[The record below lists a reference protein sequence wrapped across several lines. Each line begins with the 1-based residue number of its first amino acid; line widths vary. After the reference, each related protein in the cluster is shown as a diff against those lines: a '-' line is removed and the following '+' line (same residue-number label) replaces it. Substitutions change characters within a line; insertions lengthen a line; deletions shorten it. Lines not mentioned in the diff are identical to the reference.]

1 MTPLLV
7 ALCVVLLDQAS
18 KEWVR
23 GAFSLHESVP
33 VIPGFFHLTYIRNTG
48 AAWGMFS
55 GQNIALSALALVM
68 LAVLVVFRRKILPP
82 GRVHRVALGLLCARA
97 GQPIRLSRPGLS
109 DWLYTGDLA
118 DAVGSTSQLIAAAQN
133 LPNKTFIVATDRGIF
148 YKMQQAAPGKKL
160 IAAPTLNRGT
170 CNVCA
175 HCPWMAMNGLQNL
188 LDALEHP
195 AGHEIEVDASIIERA
210 RLPID
215 RMLALSR
222 ELGIVAGKPKD

>member
-55 GQNIALSALALVM
+55 GQNVALSALALVM

-82 GRVHRVALGLLCARA
+82 GRVHRVALGLLCGGIAGNLFDRLRLDYVVDFLDFFVRGWHWPAFNIADSAICIGVAIYMLGTLLAKPAR
-97 GQPIRLSRPGLS
+97 PP
-109 DWLYTGDLA
+109 
-118 DAVGSTSQLIAAAQN
+118 
-133 LPNKTFIVATDRGIF
+133 
-148 YKMQQAAPGKKL
+148 
-160 IAAPTLNRGT
+160 
-170 CNVCA
+170 CA
-175 HCPWMAMNGLQNL
+175 
-188 LDALEHP
+188 
-195 AGHEIEVDASIIERA
+195 
-210 RLPID
+210 
-215 RMLALSR
+215 
-222 ELGIVAGKPKD
+222 

>member
-82 GRVHRVALGLLCARA
+82 GRVHRVALGLLCGGIA
-97 GQPIRLSRPGLS
+97 GNLFDRLRLDYVVDFLDFFVRTHHFPAFNVADSAICVGVGIYVLGT
-109 DWLYTGDLA
+109 LLA
-118 DAVGSTSQLIAAAQN
+118 KAPEAV
-133 LPNKTFIVATDRGIF
+133 PERGESPE
-148 YKMQQAAPGKKL
+148 AP
-160 IAAPTLNRGT
+160 AP
-170 CNVCA
+170 
-175 HCPWMAMNGLQNL
+175 
-188 LDALEHP
+188 
-195 AGHEIEVDASIIERA
+195 
-210 RLPID
+210 
-215 RMLALSR
+215 
-222 ELGIVAGKPKD
+222 